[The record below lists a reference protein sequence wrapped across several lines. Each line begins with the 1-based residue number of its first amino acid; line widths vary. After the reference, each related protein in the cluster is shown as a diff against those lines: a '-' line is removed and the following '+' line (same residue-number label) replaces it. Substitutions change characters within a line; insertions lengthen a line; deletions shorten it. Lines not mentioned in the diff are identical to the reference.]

1 MKTKV
6 LLISEEILKSYT
18 LISDQMDGK
27 YLLPTIEMVQ
37 EIDLETLIGG
47 ALLKKLENLVDTGD
61 IWNDENADY
70 KSLLDNYII
79 PYMCWQVMAQIQP
92 AINYKM
98 ANSGVYSN
106 DDERKSRQDYKTNQL
121 LQDQYVKNANSFA
134 TKMKNYLYSNIGKY
148 PEYCKVVDFESAE
161 DVPLCGIY
169 LGDVPYRNR
178 TYWYK

>member
-1 MKTKV
+1 MKNKV

-18 LISDQMDGK
+18 LISDQMDGN

-61 IWNDENADY
+61 IWKDENVDY

-121 LQDQYVKNANSFA
+121 LQDQYIKNANSFA
-134 TKMKNYLYSNIGKY
+134 TKMKNYLHSNISKY
-148 PEYCKVVDFESAE
+148 PEYCKVIDSESAE
-161 DVPLCGIY
+161 SVPVCGIY
-169 LGDVPYRNR
+169 FCDL
-178 TYWYK
+178 